1 MLLSE
6 VAIKLDA
13 DEIVTINGYDPEI
26 KAVCVSDLLSD
37 ILASGEDNFVLLTG
51 LVTPQVVRA
60 GKIAGALGIIIVRG
74 HYPKQELIGAAKA
87 HGMPLYVSKYSVF
100 ESCIRL
106 KDSLLEGDCECRK
119 EGGILSCS

>member
-6 VAIKLDA
+6 AFKKLDA
-13 DEIVTINGYDPEI
+13 DEIIAVNSYDPEV

-37 ILASGEDNFVLLTG
+37 ILANAQDQFVLLTG
-51 LVTPQVVRA
+51 LITPQVVRA
-60 GKIAGALGIIIVRG
+60 AKIAGALGIVIVHG

-87 HGMPLYVSKYSVF
+87 HEMPLYVSRYSVF

-106 KDSLLEGDCECRK
+106 KDFIPGGQCECSPK
-119 EGGILSCS
+119 S